1 MLSLW
6 HKLNAGEA
14 MYLNAPFYI
23 KRSVIMKK
31 RGFSVPFLDNTGQ
44 TFFSLKS
51 TARGEDKV
59 VAGSQHG
66 EFDCHYDYGLWAHPC
81 GSVLFHRTQPRF
93 LLSGHVDL
101 EKLAIARPD
110 ESLEWTVALVSRKE
124 HTSHGDRASLSI
136 GSYDGV
142 MIGRMSKR
150 DRGRYRRSKP
160 VGKVMHPSRST
171 SGAGQADRRH
181 HRLFQGEPP
190 CAFHDF
196 GDHDDTRR
204 RGRLLAMRCRPDRSG
219 SYPVPLRAPETR

>member
-1 MLSLW
+1 MALLSLW

-23 KRSVIMKK
+23 KRSVINEKEAFL
-31 RGFSVPFLDNTGQ
+31 GAFLDSTGQ
-44 TFFSLKS
+44 TLFSLKS
-51 TARGEDKV
+51 IARGQDKV

-81 GSVLFHRTQPRF
+81 GSVLFHRTEPRF

-101 EKLAIARPD
+101 AKLAIARSD
-110 ESLEWTVALVSRKE
+110 ERLEWTVALVSRKE

-136 GSYDGV
+136 GSCDGV

-190 CAFHDF
+190 CAADWHWRSIAKLRELYRD
-196 GDHDDTRR
+196 R
-204 RGRLLAMRCRPDRSG
+204 AMTVAQLSLP
-219 SYPVPLRAPETR
+219 